1 MLTIIL
7 GLSTLTFMCFWLG
20 ALWMHALERRE
31 IRLRGH
37 KRHAQLAN
45 AIIRVRHAF
54 VSDVYKADTLPR
66 EILLKEVIQSAS
78 ILARCEMIVETLTSA
93 PNAATVIASEMDQI
107 QELVAR
113 CGTLKDPF
121 FRDTCLFYLAGLLE
135 CGKRSDEAQLL
146 RNAIKHGTLRAKAL
160 QSVTLVLASP
170 LPDTLRLHLST
181 SPAQPVSPS
190 RAATT
195 RKREAS
201 ALDWPLVTGF
211 IRYCSRI
218 RSKTVM

>member
-1 MLTIIL
+1 MLAFIL
-7 GLSTLTFMCFWLG
+7 GLSTLTFMGLWLG
-20 ALWMHALERRE
+20 ALWMNALAKRE
-31 IRLRGH
+31 IKLRGH

-66 EILLKEVIQSAS
+66 EQLLKEVMDSAG
-78 ILARCEMIVETLTSA
+78 ILAQCEMIVEALTSA
-93 PNAATVIASEMDQI
+93 PNAAAVIASQMDQI

-113 CGTLKDPF
+113 CGALKDPF

-135 CGKRSDEAQLL
+135 QGKRGDEAQLL
-146 RNAIKHGTLRAKAL
+146 RNAVKHGTLRAKAL
-160 QSVTLVLASP
+160 QSATLVLASP
-170 LPDTLRLHLST
+170 LPENLRLLLSA
-181 SPAQPVSPS
+181 SPSQPVSPS

-195 RKREAS
+195 RKRAAS

-218 RSKTVM
+218 RSRTVM